1 MGSGR
6 VRSTVTVVATH
17 CGGDHSS
24 HTRDCLS
31 RPDCGLLRKITRR
44 LWHTRTGHAAF
55 SEFLALARRMDTLL
69 GFRLISGRVAGTAGS
84 ASWDFPLSTCS
95 LLASHISISPHPSTC
110 LLCHSICGNET
121 IGSSY

>member
-31 RPDCGLLRKITRR
+31 RSDCGLLRKIPRR

-84 ASWDFPLSTCS
+84 ATWDFPLSSCS
-95 LLASHISISPHPSTC
+95 LFASYIFIWPHRFTC
-110 LLCHSICGNET
+110 VLCHSVFGTTPIVA
-121 IGSSY
+121 